1 MKIFS
6 VRPSEFHEKEVVWKE
21 GDLFPF
27 VFFGVLFVGCF
38 FFLPLCHSL
47 TSLMCCLV
55 YSDSS
60 DFLAKNKK

>member
-21 GDLFPF
+21 GGLFPF

-38 FFLPLCHSL
+38 FFYPSVVH
-47 TSLMCCLV
+47 
-55 YSDSS
+55 
-60 DFLAKNKK
+60 